1 MSSLSKEELHRRLG
15 IRYVKLKF
23 ILRMTEDTHLPANKV
38 SALRGGMGE
47 MLLRQNCISDRDCEN
62 CGFESECLVRRTIYS
77 KYEIQPPFAT
87 GKDSIGY
94 VLECEN
100 YDTEFPEGSEL
111 SFYLILFG
119 KTIVY
124 LNIFLMAFYA
134 LGQSGLGKERSH
146 FTVDRIIN
154 EWKQPVLSDM
164 NVYKENY
171 RVSLLSDYVAWRLHD
186 LKGLSEY
193 NIIFES
199 ATSIKS
205 EGKLLGSFSPE
216 PVIKGLWRRVYMLDC
231 FEGIETQKIEIEA
244 DDIPQMLTQRSK
256 AVGARRYSSTADK
269 KMELEGIKGNM
280 VLQDVSETVLMLI
293 VSGEI
298 MHVGKYSSFGFGRI
312 WVS

>member
-1 MSSLSKEELHRRLG
+1 MSSLSKEEIQRRLD
-15 IRYVKLKF
+15 IRYVKIKF
-23 ILRMTEDTHLPANKV
+23 VLRMSEDTHLPTNKV

-47 MLLRQNCISDRDCEN
+47 MLLQQNCISDRECEK

-134 LGQSGLGKERSH
+134 LGQNGLGKAKAH
-146 FTVDRIIN
+146 FTVDRVIN
-154 EWKQPVLSDM
+154 EWKQPILSDM

-171 RVSLLSDYVAWRLHD
+171 RVSLLSDYVASRLHA

-205 EGKLLGSFSPE
+205 DGELLRSFSPE
-216 PVIKGLWRRVYMLDC
+216 PVIKSLWRRIYMLDC

-244 DDIPQMLTQRSK
+244 DDISQMLSQRSK
-256 AVGARRYSSTADK
+256 VVGAHRYSSTADK

-280 VLQDVSETVLMLI
+280 ILKDVSEPVLMLI

-298 MHVGKYSSFGFGRI
+298 MHVGKYTSFGFGRL